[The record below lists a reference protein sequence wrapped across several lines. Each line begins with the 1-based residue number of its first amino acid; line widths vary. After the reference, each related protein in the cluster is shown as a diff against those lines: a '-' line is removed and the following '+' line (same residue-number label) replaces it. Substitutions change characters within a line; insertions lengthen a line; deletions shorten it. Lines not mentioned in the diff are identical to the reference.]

1 MNRKRLGVY
10 KMIERDFKFFVC
22 IYRLK
27 KNGWK
32 VLICVFDFI

>member
-10 KMIERDFKFFVC
+10 KMIERDFKFCVC
-22 IYRLK
+22 IYRK